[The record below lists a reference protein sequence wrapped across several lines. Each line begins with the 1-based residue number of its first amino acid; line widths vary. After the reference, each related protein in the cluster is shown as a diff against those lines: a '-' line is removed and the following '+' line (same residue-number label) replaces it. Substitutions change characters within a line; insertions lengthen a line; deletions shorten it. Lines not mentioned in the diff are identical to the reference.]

1 LERRLAAIMAADM
14 VGYSRLVAADEI
26 GTITRHKSHRRDLID
41 PRITS
46 HGGRIVKATGDGLLA
61 EFQSAVGAVEC
72 ATEIQKAVAA
82 GESSEPKARRIS
94 YRIGINVGDIIVDEG
109 DVFGD
114 GVNVAARLEQ
124 LADPG
129 GLCISDAV
137 FQSVKSK
144 LSLGFEDLG
153 LTAIKNVPDKVHIY
167 RLRLENDVSQDR
179 TPPSE
184 GLVPPDKPSIAILP
198 FDNLSGDREQQYF
211 ADGIAEDVI
220 TDLSKVS
227 GLFVI
232 ARNSAFTYRGKSI
245 KVQEVCRE
253 LGVRYVLEGS
263 VRKSGDRVRITAQL
277 IDGST
282 GGHLWAERY
291 DRSLTDIFAVQ
302 DEVTREIVS
311 TLAVRLTPE
320 ERRRLDRKEPENLE
334 AYDYL
339 MRGTEQTFR
348 VSKEAN
354 VEACELLQRAIELD
368 PQLARAY
375 SVLSHLHLLMFIN
388 SWVEHP
394 ELALQRAHELAR
406 QAVALEDSDLF
417 ARWNLGLVHLWLRQH
432 DMAITAEQY
441 VVRIGPSYA
450 PAYAAL
456 GSILHYSGRSTEA
469 IEPLL
474 TAMRLDPRFDSMWL
488 HFLAQAYFGASRYED
503 AAAALRR
510 RIIRRPDTDI
520 SRVLLASCYG
530 YLERPTEARV
540 LWQDA
545 LHHNPDYSLEQKR
558 RALPYKNPDDF
569 EQLVN
574 GLRNAGVL
582 V

>member
-1 LERRLAAIMAADM
+1 
-14 VGYSRLVAADEI
+14 
-26 GTITRHKSHRRDLID
+26 
-41 PRITS
+41 
-46 HGGRIVKATGDGLLA
+46 
-61 EFQSAVGAVEC
+61 
-72 ATEIQKAVAA
+72 
-82 GESSEPKARRIS
+82 
-94 YRIGINVGDIIVDEG
+94 
-109 DVFGD
+109 
-114 GVNVAARLEQ
+114 
-124 LADPG
+124 
-129 GLCISDAV
+129 
-137 FQSVKSK
+137 
-144 LSLGFEDLG
+144 
-153 LTAIKNVPDKVHIY
+153 
-167 RLRLENDVSQDR
+167 
-179 TPPSE
+179 
-184 GLVPPDKPSIAILP
+184 
-198 FDNLSGDREQQYF
+198 
-211 ADGIAEDVI
+211 
-220 TDLSKVS
+220 
-227 GLFVI
+227 
-232 ARNSAFTYRGKSI
+232 
-245 KVQEVCRE
+245 
-253 LGVRYVLEGS
+253 
-263 VRKSGDRVRITAQL
+263 
-277 IDGST
+277 
-282 GGHLWAERY
+282 
-291 DRSLTDIFAVQ
+291 
-302 DEVTREIVS
+302 VTREIVS